1 MFWKIEWERSR
12 ESEEKLLLNRAIL
25 KGIHQVRLFCVLLKG
40 LCDYPS
46 LSWADQ
52 EILKGYRDGVR
63 VLLESSCFGCIS
75 RYFRVSISFLNWSR
89 KEEIVFL
96 SEELPFDRDVL
107 GIKNTDFKSIA
118 SKTKL
123 KNHLRCVKL
132 LHHTTYFW
140 SPYFRYPIHPYQR
153 QLLRKKV
160 GVAPFLMNS
169 RMALTP

>member
-1 MFWKIEWERSR
+1 MKYLNEWGPKLYCLLVLFKNQADVLKNWDWERERGRSR

-40 LCDYPS
+40 PCDYPS

-52 EILKGYRDGVR
+52 EILKGYRDGIR

-75 RYFRVSISFLNWSR
+75 RYFRVSISFLNWSW

-118 SKTKL
+118 SKQNWK
-123 KNHLRCVKL
+123 
-132 LHHTTYFW
+132 
-140 SPYFRYPIHPYQR
+140 II
-153 QLLRKKV
+153 
-160 GVAPFLMNS
+160 
-169 RMALTP
+169 